1 MLALSALDPPENPLS
16 LLWADFVM
24 LSSVSVLWD
33 KYPWQGVSWEQ
44 GTGELPHGTGAGLS
58 PYVAASPTCQCLAPG
73 PHPACSRLGLK
84 L

>member
-1 MLALSALDPPENPLS
+1 MLALSVLGPPENPLS

-33 KYPWQGVSWEQ
+33 KYLWQGVSQEQ
-44 GTGELPHGTGAGLS
+44 GPGELPHGTGAGLS
-58 PYVAASPTCQCLAPG
+58 LYVAVSPTCQCLAPTWSS
-73 PHPACSRLGLK
+73 PSRLGLK